1 LSGDRLM
8 FKKKILFIS
17 DRDGMDRRSDAVF
30 GLVSGMDRD
39 RFQPVFLDLSDGVMA
54 GRMERAEIDVAKI
67 EINPELMNLK
77 EGVFFRPSGLI
88 DIYRS
93 LPVIGRTAALLKE
106 TKPAAVYTASAL
118 SHIVGAVAGRLAGV
132 KVVWHFRDYIRP
144 PMSLVFTS
152 AALWGPSKIVCNTNL
167 SAGQFGNSSRVVVV
181 PDGVDMEIVRTRRR
195 WESVR
200 DTLGAPLDA
209 RVVCAAPSSAD
220 FDTADIFMEAAAL
233 TLKKTSNIHFIF
245 AADFYSSSEMVKE
258 DVEAVAEDIGIAE
271 HVTVAQVRDDRYDI
285 IDTSDVYVCASCS
298 RDSDALEALD
308 AMALGKPIVATRCG
322 AIPEL
327 IRHGESGIII
337 PPGNSAAMAGAL
349 VEMLENPDVT
359 KVFGENADATVRER
373 HMMDSHIRRIEDILW
388 RL

>member
-1 LSGDRLM
+1 
-8 FKKKILFIS
+8 
-17 DRDGMDRRSDAVF
+17 MDRRSDAVF

-67 EINPELMNLK
+67 DINPELMNLK

-93 LPVIGRTAALLKE
+93 LPVIGRAAALMKE

-200 DTLGAPLDA
+200 DALGAPLDA

-220 FDTADIFMEAAAL
+220 FDTAEIFIEAAAL
-233 TLKKTSNIHFIF
+233 ILEKTPNIHFIF
-245 AADFYSSSEMVKE
+245 AADFYSSSEIVKE
-258 DVEAVAEDIGIAE
+258 DIEAAAEEIGIAE

-285 IDTSDVYVCASCS
+285 IDTSDIYVCPSCS

-349 VEMLENPDVT
+349 IEMLENPDVT
-359 KVFGENADATVRER
+359 KVFGDNAAAAVRER

>member
-1 LSGDRLM
+1 M

-77 EGVFFRPSGLI
+77 EGGFFKPSGLI

-93 LPVIGRTAALLKE
+93 LPVIGRAAALLKE
-106 TKPAAVYTASAL
+106 TKPAAIYTASAL

-233 TLKKTSNIHFIF
+233 ALEKTSNIHFIF
-245 AADFYSSSEMVKE
+245 AADFYSSSEIVKE

-359 KVFGENADATVRER
+359 KVFGDNAAAAVRER
-373 HMMDSHIRRIEDILW
+373 HMMDFHIRRIEDILW